1 MKQRRGYGWGIGLMV
16 GLGLLGWA
24 PGAAAAEKN
33 DKETLFHLEAP
44 VPQTGLDFHG
54 AVNLDF
60 MGFEPTEKNLP
71 GAGAQE
77 NTFTVRRARVVLTG
91 VLYEKLTFFIQ
102 SGLESTDT
110 LLMDATVIYSP
121 ASWLDFRAGQMKM
134 PFSAERL
141 ESYLI
146 NPFEERSLAANLELR
161 RSRGVAMA
169 LYPGQGGVRLDLGWF
184 NGENMAK
191 PNTDD
196 HFEGVARGTVR
207 LEKLIPSFPGSFS
220 LAGSAARG
228 RRQPDSA
235 ATTSFTG
242 KTLNEVNF
250 FSPINVNGY
259 RTRYEAD
266 LSWTYK
272 PLWIAAEWI
281 TSEEEREGVAVDLDT
296 NGDGVKDATVTRR
309 LKPLK
314 EQGWKAS
321 VVYVLTGETY
331 NPRLSPNHKWGAL
344 ELGLRYSMV
353 SFDSQEEKIRAGAP
367 GAFGREVSAASTA
380 LGRRSV
386 DEAVRSADAEL
397 NWFLKPGFWIGLDTT
412 WQWFDRSAPY
422 GPDHPDDHDDVNYR
436 ARVGMAF

>member
-1 MKQRRGYGWGIGLMV
+1 
-16 GLGLLGWA
+16 
-24 PGAAAAEKN
+24 
-33 DKETLFHLEAP
+33 
-44 VPQTGLDFHG
+44 
-54 AVNLDF
+54 
-60 MGFEPTEKNLP
+60 
-71 GAGAQE
+71 
-77 NTFTVRRARVVLTG
+77 
-91 VLYEKLTFFIQ
+91 
-102 SGLESTDT
+102 LESTDT
-110 LLMDATVIYSP
+110 LLMDAIIIYSP

-146 NPFEERSLAANLELR
+146 NPFVERSLAANLELR

-169 LYPGQGGVRLDLGWF
+169 LHPGQGGVHLDLGWF

-207 LEKLIPSFPGSFS
+207 LEKLLPSFPGSFS

-235 ATTSFTG
+235 PTTLTTSFTG
-242 KTLNEVNF
+242 KTQNELNF

-296 NGDGVKDATVTRR
+296 DGDGVKEWTATRR
-309 LKPLK
+309 HLKPLK

-321 VVYVLTGETY
+321 VVYVLTGEAY
-331 NPRLSPNHKWGAL
+331 KPRLVPNHKWGAL
-344 ELGLRYSMV
+344 ELCLRYSMV
-353 SFDSQEEKIRAGAP
+353 SFDSQEDKILDGNTL
-367 GAFGREVSAASTA
+367 GREVSAASTA

-412 WQWFDRSAPY
+412 WQWFDHSAPY
-422 GPDHPDDHDDVNYR
+422 GPDHPDDHDDINYR